1 MLTLEKMKKVR
12 VIAPRD
18 DARKAVQALY
28 DFGAIQVQECKIAD
42 LDAPLPDFQEISEM
56 LIRLRAEER
65 LLNLKGAA
73 SSSELELS
81 EMRERFLELGFP
93 ALDEKRERLQELENT
108 LGSLKEEKGL
118 LLPFRN
124 LNVDISLVK
133 SQRLNLVYFEPR
145 PGAEMKIESAL
156 RKIGH
161 ELLVVEDGKRRF
173 WLLAYDA
180 RQQEKV
186 QPVVARNAATILEIP
201 KIRGNFGSEL
211 KRLETEITA
220 TNSQI
225 LEITDW
231 IGEYKG
237 RNGGQILGLL
247 ESLKVASLKSE
258 LTFKFGKTAY
268 FSVVE
273 GWIQAKDFDS
283 FSYRISGMDSALIE
297 SVATEEIPPSKLK
310 NPKLIRPFQFLIEFF
325 SLPKSYEIDP
335 TLFIAITY
343 PIFFGMIMGDIG
355 YGMLSLFIALAIK
368 LKSKSEA
375 LQKLGGMLA
384 LSALSSIFFGLIFA
398 EFFGLEHIFG
408 IEMHPLIHRA
418 NDVTELMNIA
428 ILIGV
433 VHLALGY
440 IISIA
445 TNAIHGHSKHAIA
458 RFGWLL
464 IEISMI
470 AAVVGSVEISLLEIF
485 APLALIYP
493 MPFSA
498 FGILLGMF
506 LIAYL
511 ESPTHLMELP
521 SLLANILSYL
531 RIAALGLSGVI
542 IAMIINQLPVDFDGF
557 FAMLTL
563 QRPFDI
569 GAALSF
575 VFFASIFVL
584 GHIGALVIAIVE
596 SGIQSLRLHY
606 VEFFSKFY
614 EGGGLPF
621 TPLRDRENKK

>member
-428 ILIGV
+428 ILMGV

>member
-1 MLTLEKMKKVR
+1 MEKMKKVR

>member
-1 MLTLEKMKKVR
+1 LEKMKKVR